1 MHNHK
6 LHQKILEVVGEEGCI
21 TNAADMEPYLHS
33 WRDGWAGRSPMVV
46 RPKDTAQVAQVVR
59 FCLEA
64 RAPVV
69 PQGGNT
75 GVTGGGQPRENG
87 GEIVLSPARMDKILG
102 IDTETDT
109 IPVLAGFLLEILQ
122 NHAQQV

>member
-69 PQGGNT
+69 PRSEEHT
-75 GVTGGGQPRENG
+75 SE
-87 GEIVLSPARMDKILG
+87 
-102 IDTETDT
+102 
-109 IPVLAGFLLEILQ
+109 LQ
-122 NHAQQV
+122 SLMRISYAVFCLKKKKTQKYTQIKK